1 MSAMTLPTD
10 EGRRTV
16 RLYGQGWC
24 VRRALYGLIGLDL
37 SRDPTIVPERFLT
50 PADARAIA
58 AALTAAADEIEARP

>member
-24 VRRALYGLIGLDL
+24 VRRALYGLIGLAGARSPPIGPAR
-37 SRDPTIVPERFLT
+37 SRP
-50 PADARAIA
+50 PAPARPSA
-58 AALTAAADEIEARP
+58 APPPGAPDEIEARP